1 MNTIPNLVHMY
12 RSIKSLEDKQVQTDQ
27 IGVKDLRI
35 IKVTQKFHDSFSNS
49 NTYKCLLTF
58 KDGVKISCQLP
69 GSTIVDISKNK
80 VFRDN
85 RGKLDGMGPYE
96 CLLNQSTNIKPGCVP
111 FEFSN
116 YDKLIEDLYHSSSEK
131 EK

>member
-1 MNTIPNLVHMY
+1 MNTIPNLVHVF
-12 RSIKSLEDKQVQTDQ
+12 RSFKSSEDKPAQDDQ

-35 IKVTQKFHDSFSNS
+35 IKVVKKFHDSFTNS
-49 NTYKCLLTF
+49 NTYECMLTF

-69 GSTIVDISKNK
+69 GSTISDISKNK

-96 CLLNQSTNIKPGCVP
+96 CLSNQSTNIKPGCVP
-111 FEFSN
+111 FEFSD
-116 YDKLIEDLYHSSSEK
+116 YDKLIEDLYHSSGEK
-131 EK
+131 KK